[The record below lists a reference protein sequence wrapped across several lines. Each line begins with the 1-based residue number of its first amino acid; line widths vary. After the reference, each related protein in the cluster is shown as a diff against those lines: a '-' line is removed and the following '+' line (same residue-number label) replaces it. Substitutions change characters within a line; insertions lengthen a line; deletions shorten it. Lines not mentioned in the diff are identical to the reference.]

1 MAYQVIS
8 EAPRGSVVYGGP
20 GLLGA
25 FGEVKAPVCP
35 PLKFVCNPDCP
46 FPSSSCKKRKDLCD
60 RVLGAINLAKRAAAL
75 LETKPRSS
83 VTVTVF
89 GQVFGQAP
97 SDPWEVPGHP
107 GRTIPAGDLVA
118 RRFRV
123 VANELQTRDTTYRCV
138 DTNRCLT
145 IKSRGGCSNGG
156 GRGASVRTL
165 AGLGN
170 FQIVERPGGDVLRP
184 DPVPVPPSRSCHPT
198 DTIVVDDVAMALL
211 CKNEVWLCPPFWQLK
226 NLWQEG
232 TILHEMFHLC
242 FGLTCSWFQHDQKER
257 KRNSAYCYEVFA
269 CGGAAAADPASVAA
283 CGKVPQ

>member
-1 MAYQVIS
+1 MAYQGTS
-8 EAPRGSVVYGGP
+8 EAPCGNVVYGGP
-20 GLLGA
+20 GFLGA
-25 FGEVKAPVCP
+25 FGEVKTPVCP

-60 RVLGAINLAKRAAAL
+60 RVLGAINLANRAAAL

-89 GQVFGQAP
+89 RQVFGQAP

-107 GRTIPAGDLVA
+107 GRTIAAGDLAA
-118 RRFRV
+118 RRFRA
-123 VANELQTRDTTYRCV
+123 VANELQTSDTMYRCV
-138 DTNRCLT
+138 DTNRCQT
-145 IKSRGGCSNGG
+145 IKSGGGCSNGG
-156 GRGASVRTL
+156 DVRTL
-165 AGLGN
+165 SGLGN
-170 FQIVERPGGDVLRP
+170 FQIVERPGGEVLRP
-184 DPVPVPPSRSCHPT
+184 EPVPVTPSPSCHPT
-198 DTIVVDDVAMALL
+198 ETIVVDNVAMALL

-269 CGGAAAADPASVAA
+269 CGGAAAAEPVSVATCKA
-283 CGKVPQ
+283 KAQ